1 MNVFCTARLVLATL
15 VVFALAGCGGGGDQD
30 GERLAPPEYDL
41 TGRWVIVEPVDCV
54 TVSGD
59 FSEYQLDQL
68 SLEYEKALV
77 EENLGIRVVQTGND
91 LELTSLDSGE
101 RAEGTI
107 SGDQIRFEVSEQ
119 RMLEDVNADLYK
131 EVDGTVLNANRIAL
145 TDESNV
151 TLEAG
156 VEAVTIGILCTY
168 HTVRASQG

>member
-1 MNVFCTARLVLATL
+1 MNVFRASRLIVAALS
-15 VVFALAGCGGGGDQD
+15 VFALAGCGEGGDR
-30 GERLAPPEYDL
+30 ERLVPPEYDL
-41 TGRWVIVEPVDCV
+41 TGRWIVVEPVDCV
-54 TVSGD
+54 TISGD
-59 FSEYQLDQL
+59 LSEYQLDQL
-68 SLEYEKALV
+68 SLEYEKALL

-131 EVDGTVLNANRIAL
+131 EVDGTVLNANRIVL
-145 TDESNV
+145 TDESNL

-156 VEAVTIGILCTY
+156 VETVTIGILCTY
-168 HTVRASQG
+168 HTVRLP